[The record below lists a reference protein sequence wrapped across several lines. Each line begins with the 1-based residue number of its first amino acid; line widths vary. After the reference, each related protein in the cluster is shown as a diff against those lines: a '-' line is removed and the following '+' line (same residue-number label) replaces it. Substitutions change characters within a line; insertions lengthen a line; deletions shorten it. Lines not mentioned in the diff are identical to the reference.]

1 MREFRKNIFISDN
14 DVLKSFSLRASTIV
28 QVEDKY
34 LMVLNEG
41 ASKYKH
47 PGGHIN
53 LSESLLDGLKRE
65 LKEEIGLEIEDAD
78 PERLFF
84 DVVFKDGNAMINSLF
99 QIQIDLE
106 TAEEVMANSPLPTK
120 LFKLEELN
128 EDNTWESEISA
139 INHYQK
145 QIWTTKK

>member
-14 DVLKSFSLRASTIV
+14 ETLKSFSLRASTIV

-53 LSESLLDGLKRE
+53 LNESLLEGLRRE
-65 LKEEIGLEIEDAD
+65 LKEEIGLEIEDAN
-78 PERLFF
+78 PEKIFF

-99 QIQIDLE
+99 QIQIDMK
-106 TAEEVMANSPLPTK
+106 TAKEVIANSPLPTK
-120 LFKLEELN
+120 LFNLEALN
-128 EDNTWESEISA
+128 EENTWESKITA
-139 INHYQK
+139 VKHHQK
-145 QIWTTKK
+145 QK

>member
-14 DVLKSFSLRASTIV
+14 NILKSFSLRASTIV
-28 QVEDKY
+28 QVDDKY

-41 ASKYKH
+41 ANKYKH

-53 LSESLLDGLKRE
+53 LSESLLEGLKRE

-78 PERLFF
+78 PEKIFF
-84 DVVFKDGNAMINSLF
+84 DVVFKDGNAMINSIF

-106 TAEEVMANSPLPTK
+106 TAKEVINNSPLPTN
-120 LFKLEELN
+120 LFKLKELN
-128 EDNTWESEISA
+128 KDNTWKSEINA
-139 INHYQK
+139 IKFYEERNE
-145 QIWTTKK
+145 

>member
-1 MREFRKNIFISDN
+1 MREFRKNIFITNN
-14 DVLKSFSLRASTIV
+14 DTIKSFSLRASTIV

-53 LSESLLDGLKRE
+53 LNESLLEGLKRE
-65 LKEEIGLEIEDAD
+65 LKEEIGLEIQDAD
-78 PERLFF
+78 PEKIFF

-106 TAEEVMANSPLPTK
+106 TAKEVLANSPLPTK

-128 EDNTWESEISA
+128 KDNTWVSEINA
-139 INHYQK
+139 IRHYIK
-145 QIWTTKK
+145 TD

>member
-1 MREFRKNIFISDN
+1 MREFRKNIFISNN
-14 DVLKSFSLRASTIV
+14 DILKSFSLRASTLV

-53 LSESLLDGLKRE
+53 LCESLLEGLKRE
-65 LKEEIGLEIEDAD
+65 LREEIGLEIQDAD
-78 PERLFF
+78 PEKIFF

-99 QIQIDLE
+99 QIQIDLK
-106 TAEEVMANSPLPTK
+106 TAKEVIANSPLPTK

-128 EDNTWESEISA
+128 EENTWESEINA
-139 INHYQK
+139 IKHLQK
-145 QIWTTKK
+145 QK

>member
-1 MREFRKNIFISDN
+1 
-14 DVLKSFSLRASTIV
+14 
-28 QVEDKY
+28 
-34 LMVLNEG
+34 
-41 ASKYKH
+41 
-47 PGGHIN
+47 
-53 LSESLLDGLKRE
+53 
-65 LKEEIGLEIEDAD
+65 
-78 PERLFF
+78 
-84 DVVFKDGNAMINSLF
+84 MINSLF

-128 EDNTWESEISA
+128 EDNTWESEMSA

>member
-14 DVLKSFSLRASTIV
+14 NILKSFSLRASTIV
-28 QVEDKY
+28 QVDDKY

-41 ASKYKH
+41 ANKYKH

-53 LSESLLDGLKRE
+53 LSESLLEGLKRE

-78 PERLFF
+78 PEKIFF
-84 DVVFKDGNAMINSLF
+84 DVVFKDGNAMINSIF

-106 TAEEVMANSPLPTK
+106 TANKVINNSPLPTN

-128 EDNTWESEISA
+128 EDNTWKSEINA
-139 INHYQK
+139 IKFYEERNE
-145 QIWTTKK
+145 

>member
-1 MREFRKNIFISDN
+1 MREFKKNIFISDN
-14 DVLKSFSLRASTIV
+14 KILKSFSLRASTIV

-47 PGGHIN
+47 PGGHITLN
-53 LSESLLDGLKRE
+53 ESLLEGLRRE

-78 PERLFF
+78 PEKIFF

-99 QIQIDLE
+99 QIQIDMK
-106 TAEEVMANSPLPTK
+106 TAKEVIANSPLPTK
-120 LFKLEELN
+120 LFNLEALN
-128 EDNTWESEISA
+128 EENTWESEITA
-139 INHYQK
+139 VKHHQK
-145 QIWTTKK
+145 QK

>member
-14 DVLKSFSLRASTIV
+14 NILKSFSLRASTIV
-28 QVEDKY
+28 QVDDKY

-41 ASKYKH
+41 ANKYKH

-53 LSESLLDGLKRE
+53 LSESLLEGLKRE

-78 PERLFF
+78 PEKIFF
-84 DVVFKDGNAMINSLF
+84 DVVFKDGNAMINSIF

-106 TAEEVMANSPLPTK
+106 TANKVINNSPLPTN
-120 LFKLEELN
+120 LFKLKELN
-128 EDNTWESEISA
+128 KDNTWKSEINA
-139 INHYQK
+139 IKFYEERNE
-145 QIWTTKK
+145 

>member
-1 MREFRKNIFISDN
+1 MREFRKNIFISKD
-14 DVLKSFSLRASTIV
+14 DTLRSFSLRASTLI
-28 QVEDKY
+28 QVGDKY

-53 LSESLLDGLKRE
+53 LNESLLEGLKRE
-65 LKEEIGLEIEDAD
+65 LKEEIGLEIKDAD
-78 PERLFF
+78 PETIFF

-106 TAEEVMANSPLPTK
+106 TATEVLANSPLPTK

-128 EDNTWESEISA
+128 KDNTWESEINA
-139 INHYQK
+139 IRHYEK
-145 QIWTTKK
+145 TF

>member
-1 MREFRKNIFISDN
+1 MREFRKNIFISKD
-14 DVLKSFSLRASTIV
+14 DTLRSFSLRASTLI
-28 QVEDKY
+28 QVGDKY

-53 LSESLLDGLKRE
+53 LNESLLEGLKRE
-65 LKEEIGLEIEDAD
+65 LKEEIGLEIKDAD
-78 PERLFF
+78 PETIFF

-106 TAEEVMANSPLPTK
+106 TATEVLANSPLPTK

-128 EDNTWESEISA
+128 KDNTWESEINS
-139 INHYQK
+139 IKHFE
-145 QIWTTKK
+145 KKV

>member
-14 DVLKSFSLRASTIV
+14 DVLKSFSLRASAIV

-53 LSESLLDGLKRE
+53 LSESLLEGLKRE
-65 LKEEIGLEIEDAD
+65 IKEEVGLEIEDANT
-78 PERLFF
+78 EEIFF

-99 QIQIDLE
+99 QIQIDLK
-106 TAEEVMANSPLPTK
+106 TAKEVIANSPLPTK

-128 EDNTWESEISA
+128 KDNTWESEITV
-139 INHYQK
+139 IKHHMGE
-145 QIWTTKK
+145 I

>member
-28 QVEDKY
+28 QVEDMY

-53 LSESLLDGLKRE
+53 LRESLLEGLKRE
-65 LKEEIGLEIEDAD
+65 LKEEIGLEIKDAD
-78 PERLFF
+78 PEKIFF
-84 DVVFKDGNAMINSLF
+84 DVVFKDGNAMINSIF

-106 TAEEVMANSPLPTK
+106 TAEEIHFKSPLPTK
-120 LFKLEELN
+120 LFRLEELN
-128 EDNTWESEISA
+128 EDNTWISEINA
-139 INHYQK
+139 INHHQE
-145 QIWTTKK
+145 

>member
-1 MREFRKNIFISDN
+1 MREFRKNIFISNN
-14 DVLKSFSLRASTIV
+14 DTLKSFSLRASTLV

-53 LSESLLDGLKRE
+53 LCESLLEGLKRE
-65 LKEEIGLEIEDAD
+65 LKEEIGLEIENAD
-78 PERLFF
+78 PEKIFF

-99 QIQIDLE
+99 QIHIDLK
-106 TAEEVMANSPLPTK
+106 TAKEVIANSPLPTK

-128 EDNTWESEISA
+128 EDNTWESEINA
-139 INHYQK
+139 IKHFEK
-145 QIWTTKK
+145 IA

>member
-14 DVLKSFSLRASTIV
+14 NILKSFSLRASTIV
-28 QVEDKY
+28 QVDDKY

-41 ASKYKH
+41 ANKYKH

-53 LSESLLDGLKRE
+53 LSESLLEGLKRE

-78 PERLFF
+78 PEKIFF
-84 DVVFKDGNAMINSLF
+84 DVVFKDGNAMINSIF

-106 TAEEVMANSPLPTK
+106 TAKEVINNSPLPTN

-128 EDNTWESEISA
+128 EDNTWKSEINA
-139 INHYQK
+139 IKFYEERNE
-145 QIWTTKK
+145 

>member
-1 MREFRKNIFISDN
+1 MREFRKNIFISNN
-14 DVLKSFSLRASTIV
+14 DTLKSFSLRASTLI

-53 LSESLLDGLKRE
+53 LCESVLEGLKRE
-65 LKEEIGLEIEDAD
+65 LKEEIGLETQDSD
-78 PERLFF
+78 PEKIFF

-99 QIQIDLE
+99 QIHIDLK
-106 TAEEVMANSPLPTK
+106 TAKEVIANSPLPTK

-128 EDNTWESEISA
+128 EDNTWESEINA
-139 INHYQK
+139 IKHFEK
-145 QIWTTKK
+145 IA

>member
-1 MREFRKNIFISDN
+1 MREFRKNIFISNN
-14 DVLKSFSLRASTIV
+14 DTLKSFSLRASTLV

-53 LSESLLDGLKRE
+53 LCESLLEGLKRE
-65 LKEEIGLEIEDAD
+65 LKEEIGLEIENAD
-78 PERLFF
+78 PEKIFF

-99 QIQIDLE
+99 QIQIDLK
-106 TAEEVMANSPLPTK
+106 TAKEVIANSPLPTK

-128 EDNTWESEISA
+128 EENTWESEINA
-139 INHYQK
+139 IKHFEK
-145 QIWTTKK
+145 IA